1 MRIIIVILLLSCFVQ
16 KVSATA
22 QISDRLIYEG
32 KSYHLHNNP
41 LEAYFKKYPKK
52 CPEGD
57 LTNPALWRGY
67 IATFEIKNQALILTD
82 LKIQVYEH
90 EEGKEEWAP
99 EIVLKPVLKEVYP
112 EEEALKIDW
121 CTDVLILPFGKL
133 IHYVDN
139 AYASTFE
146 QYILLEMKA
155 GILIQTKTFDIA
167 GYLAF
172 KKQQLG
178 HFKATK
184 EYQTY
189 LTKWKEKYDYTEEE
203 VDEILEVGIFKYLD
217 GFLE

>member
-1 MRIIIVILLLSCFVQ
+1 MRIVLIILLLSCFTQ
-16 KVSATA
+16 DVSATA

-52 CPEGD
+52 RPEGD

-99 EIVLKPVLKEVYP
+99 GIVLKSVLKEVFP

-121 CTDVLILPFGKL
+121 CTEVLILPFGKL

-146 QYILLEMKA
+146 QYVLLEMKA
-155 GILIQTKTFDIA
+155 GILTQSKTFDLA
-167 GYLAF
+167 DYLAF
-172 KKQQLG
+172 KKQQLER
-178 HFKATK
+178 FKATTD
-184 EYQTY
+184 YQTY
-189 LTKWKEKYDYTEEE
+189 LTKWKEKYDYSEEE
-203 VDEILEVGIFKYLD
+203 VDRVLETSIFKYLD

>member
-1 MRIIIVILLLSCFVQ
+1 MRISIIILLLSCFVQ
-16 KVSATA
+16 EVSATA

-41 LEAYFKKYPKK
+41 LEGYFKKHPKK
-52 CPEGD
+52 RPEGD
-57 LTNPALWRGY
+57 LTYPALWRGY
-67 IATFEIKNQALILTD
+67 IATFEIINQALILID
-82 LKIQVYEH
+82 LKIQVYDY

-99 EIVLKPVLKEVYP
+99 EVILKSVLKEVFP

-121 CTDVLILPFGKL
+121 CTEVLILPFGKL
-133 IHYVDN
+133 IHYVDY

-146 QYILLEMKA
+146 QYVLLEMKA
-155 GILIQTKTFDIA
+155 GILTQSKAFDIA

-172 KKQQLG
+172 KKQQFR

-203 VDEILEVGIFKYLD
+203 VDRVLEVGIFKYLD